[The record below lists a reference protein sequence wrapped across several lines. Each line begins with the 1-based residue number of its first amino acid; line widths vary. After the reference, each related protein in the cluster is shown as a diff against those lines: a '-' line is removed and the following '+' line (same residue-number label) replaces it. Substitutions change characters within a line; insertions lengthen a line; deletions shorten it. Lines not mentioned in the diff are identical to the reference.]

1 MTSPA
6 TDNNT
11 ALWLAHIAD
20 MLGAEASGMLTLHPD
35 GRQDLITNGHSESAI
50 AEYRDHYSRLDP
62 LSSLLA
68 ERPDGRAIVLDTI
81 RLMLLSASCA
91 TTTSDLPAG
100 VANNLGLSP
109 MLFT

>member
-1 MTSPA
+1 MPTS
-6 TDNNT
+6 T
-11 ALWLAHIAD
+11 ADTSSAQWLAHITD
-20 MLGAEASGMLTLHPD
+20 IVGAEASGMHTLHPD
-35 GRQDLITNGHSESAI
+35 GRQDLVTNGHSESAI
-50 AEYRDHYSRLDP
+50 VEYRDHYSRLDP
-62 LSSLLA
+62 LPSLLA